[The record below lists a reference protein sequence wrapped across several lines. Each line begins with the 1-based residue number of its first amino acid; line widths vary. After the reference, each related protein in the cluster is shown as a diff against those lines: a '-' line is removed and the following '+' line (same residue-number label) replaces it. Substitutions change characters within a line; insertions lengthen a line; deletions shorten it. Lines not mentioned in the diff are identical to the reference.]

1 VPFPITNLEIVLFWE
16 PQVVLQIGKVRLPLT
31 NRLPQGTSIPCASNI
46 SDMKRIAWIAVAAV
60 AMSAVFP
67 QGAGV
72 RAQASLPGST
82 PAYLGFDRNNY
93 PGDENLKLLR
103 QTFSY
108 AGFWLNRPPGEKA
121 NTWAGKR
128 RALESAGFGFLV
140 LFNGRLF
147 AELKTVSNASKL
159 GKSDGQAAVAAAQR
173 EGFPAGMV
181 IFLDQEEGGRMLPEQ
196 KAYIYAWV
204 DEIIAAGFRAGIYC
218 SGIAAKEDGG
228 VTVVAAE
235 DIRQNAAGRKI
246 VYWVA
251 NDACPP
257 SPGCAFSRNS
267 PKPTDSGTDFAEVWQ
282 FAQSPRRTEVASG
295 CPKNYDRDGS
305 CYPPG
310 VELVKRLHVDLNT
323 ATSADPSRGRT
334 R

>member
-1 VPFPITNLEIVLFWE
+1 MK
-16 PQVVLQIGKVRLPLT
+16 QIA
-31 NRLPQGTSIPCASNI
+31 C
-46 SDMKRIAWIAVAAV
+46 IAVIAV
-60 AMSAVFP
+60 AMSVVYP

-72 RAQASLPGST
+72 RAQAKPSPGA
-82 PAYLGFDRNNY
+82 PAYLGFDRNDY
-93 PGDENLKLLR
+93 PGDENLELLR

-108 AGFWLNRPPGEKA
+108 AGFWLNCPPGEEA

-147 AELKTVSNASKL
+147 AGLKTVSHAGKL
-159 GKSDGQAAVAAAQR
+159 SKSDAQVAIAAARR
-173 EGFPAGMV
+173 EGFPAGTV

-204 DEIIAAGFRAGIYC
+204 DEITATGFRAGIYG

-228 VTVVAAE
+228 ASVVTVE
-235 DIRQNAAGRKI
+235 DIHQSAAGRRI
-246 VYWVA
+246 VYWVT

-257 SPGCAFSRNS
+257 SPGCAYPRHPPS
-267 PKPTDSGTDFAEVWQ
+267 PTDSGMGFAEIWQ
-282 FAQSPRRTEVASG
+282 YAQSPKRQEVASE
-295 CPKNYDRDGS
+295 CPKNYDGDGS

-310 VELVKRLHVDLNT
+310 IDLARRLQVDLNT
-323 ATSADPSRGRT
+323 ATNADPSRGRT